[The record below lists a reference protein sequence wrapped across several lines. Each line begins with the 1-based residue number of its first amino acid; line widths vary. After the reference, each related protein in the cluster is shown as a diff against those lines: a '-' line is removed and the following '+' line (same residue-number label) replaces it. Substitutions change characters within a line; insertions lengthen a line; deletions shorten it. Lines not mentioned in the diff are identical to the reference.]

1 MGCLS
6 GLRWQHGGA
15 AFADYGTALGTYIAT
30 VNGAPGSFLPS
41 INHYIMCSTGHFNL
55 TAKYA
60 DPVTQRRLAWY
71 ELYFQVRKP
80 RQISLGLLATCVA
93 LLRVLCVPPGCWRRG
108 GWHCRPGACSD
119 DLPECCADMLSVAA
133 RAGAGPAV

>member
-1 MGCLS
+1 MAHL
-6 GLRWQHGGA
+6 GA
-15 AFADYGTALGTYIAT
+15 LCADYGTALGTYIAT
-30 VNGAPGSFLPS
+30 VNGAPGSFLPT

-80 RQISLGLLATCVA
+80 RQPPTRCSHWMHVTAESLHGLHQAAGVA
-93 LLRVLCVPPGCWRRG
+93 EAGI
-108 GWHCRPGACSD
+108 
-119 DLPECCADMLSVAA
+119 ADQVTTGVIAIA
-133 RAGAGPAV
+133 RT

>member
-1 MGCLS
+1 MVRLGTSSIAFGGLPARLCLGKTRS
-6 GLRWQHGGA
+6 A
-15 AFADYGTALGTYIAT
+15 ASADYGTVLGTYIAT
-30 VNGAPGSFLPS
+30 VNGAPGSYLPS

-80 RQISLGLLATCVA
+80 CHRAQPDGRHVP
-93 LLRVLCVPPGCWRRG
+93 LLRAAVHAAQAAGIAEAG
-108 GWHCRPGACSD
+108 I
-119 DLPECCADMLSVAA
+119 ADQVTA
-133 RAGAGPAV
+133 RMIQLNAV